1 MITDLEEDM
10 IEIKTYPDKET
21 LYIDF
26 AYKGIPLNLPIES
39 INEFNKPESSVADE
53 MNKEVTTQE
62 EEETEKT
69 EEVKQPAQTLE
80 KEENILDEFEEVVDE
95 TDIQIKVEKN

>member
-1 MITDLEEDM
+1 
-10 IEIKTYPDKET
+10 
-21 LYIDF
+21 
-26 AYKGIPLNLPIES
+26 
-39 INEFNKPESSVADE
+39 

-80 KEENILDEFEEVVDE
+80 KEENILDEL
-95 TDIQIKVEKN
+95 KK